1 MFPERERRSKK
12 KVLKTSTRQD
22 VSSADAVSK
31 WSRPAPP
38 SPPRRPATSAADE
51 RKKMENVE
59 SEIDKNV
66 ADDDDDASVVTFI
79 RGALSSRGVAGLVSI
94 L

>member
-66 ADDDDDASVVTFI
+66 ADDDASVVTFI